1 MMEKGMV
8 SRLRRLLSPPTSI
21 RWRLF
26 GLLGGVSLGMLLVA
40 NLLWLPGTIYD
51 IREAQ
56 SELQRVAVRGVR
68 DQIYLFLQDK
78 QVALKSQ
85 AKLFRP
91 PLLMHDQEAL
101 RLLAH
106 RFFQREPAF
115 VEVGILD
122 PQMQDPLKVSRVS
135 FTTVYGV

>member
-8 SRLRRLLSPPTSI
+8 SRFRRLLSPPTSI

-40 NLLWLPGTIYD
+40 NLFWLPGTIYD

-68 DQIYLFLQDK
+68 DRIHFFMYDK
-78 QVALKSQ
+78 EDELRSL

-101 RLLAH
+101 RLLVH
-106 RFFQREPAF
+106 RFFQREPTF
-115 VEVGILD
+115 
-122 PQMQDPLKVSRVS
+122 
-135 FTTVYGV
+135 